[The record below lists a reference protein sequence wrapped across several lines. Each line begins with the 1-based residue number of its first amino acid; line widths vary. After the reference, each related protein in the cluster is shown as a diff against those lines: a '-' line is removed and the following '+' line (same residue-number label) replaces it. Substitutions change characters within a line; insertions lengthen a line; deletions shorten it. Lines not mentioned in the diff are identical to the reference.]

1 MKTFPFIYNE
11 PREFLK
17 SLQPKE
23 WADFLLGEIN
33 PRFSTTAIKAKVV
46 AVREETADTKTIV
59 LKPNWLWK
67 GFRSG
72 QHVPVTVE
80 IAGRRVTRFYSLSS
94 HPKDKHLS
102 ITVKRQKGGLVS
114 NFINQNIKKG
124 DLLELGEASGEFVL
138 PKMIP
143 SKLLFLAGGSGIT
156 PIHSILKQLQSSK
169 YDGKATL
176 LYFVRSY
183 EDVIL
188 RSSLEEIAKTT
199 GWLNIRYIFSDVPK
213 EGYDS
218 GFLTKEILKK
228 YTDDLKSYSVYVCGP
243 APMQTKALSLLEGNE
258 VKSELFLLPGQT
270 SLKVK
275 KSGTVDV
282 FLSLSHKTIQVKGER
297 SLLEELEDQGIYPQ
311 SGCRMGICH
320 TCVCKKAVGSV
331 TDLSNG
337 EVSELGE
344 ENIQI
349 CVSRAE
355 SNLELEL

>member
-1 MKTFPFIYNE
+1 MKTFPFIYNQ
-11 PREFLK
+11 PKEFLK
-17 SLQPKE
+17 FLQPQD

-33 PRFSTTAIKAKVV
+33 PRFSVTAVKAKVV
-46 AVREETADTKTIV
+46 AIREETADAKTLV

-67 GFRSG
+67 GFVSG
-72 QHVPVTVE
+72 QHVPVTIE

-94 HPKDKHLS
+94 FPGEKYLS
-102 ITVKRQKGGLVS
+102 ITVKRQSGGLVS

-124 DLLELGEASGEFVL
+124 DLLELGEPSGEFVL
-138 PKMIP
+138 PKVLP
-143 SKLLFLAGGSGIT
+143 SKFLFLAGGSGIT
-156 PIHSILKQLQSSK
+156 PIHSILKQLQANQFK
-169 YDGKATL
+169 GKATL

-183 EDVIL
+183 EDIIL
-188 RSSLEEIAKTT
+188 RSSLEEISKAA
-199 GWLNIRYIFSDVPK
+199 GWLEIRYIFSDVSK

-218 GFLTKEILKK
+218 GFLTKEILQK
-228 YTDDLKSYSVYVCGP
+228 YTDDIKSYSVYVCGP

-270 SLKVK
+270 QLKVK
-275 KSGTVDV
+275 KTGTVDV

-320 TCVCKKAVGSV
+320 TCVCKKAAGSV
-331 TDLSNG
+331 TDLAKN

-349 CVSRAE
+349 CISRAE

>member
-11 PREFLK
+11 PRQFLS
-17 SLQPKE
+17 SLQGKQ

-33 PRFSTTAIKAKVV
+33 PRFSVTTIKAKVV
-46 AVREETADTKTIV
+46 AVREETADAKTIV

-72 QHVPVTVE
+72 QHVPVTLE
-80 IAGRRVTRFYSLSS
+80 IAGRRVTRYYSLSS
-94 HPKDKHLS
+94 LPKDKYLS

-114 NFINQNIKKG
+114 NFINTNIKKG
-124 DLLELGEASGEFVL
+124 DVLELGDPTGHFTL
-138 PKMIP
+138 PKTLP
-143 SKLLFLAGGSGIT
+143 SKFLFLAGGSGIT
-156 PIHSILKQLQSSK
+156 PIHSILKQLAANQFK
-169 YDGKATL
+169 GKATL
-176 LYFVRSY
+176 LYFVRSF
-183 EDVIL
+183 EDIIL
-188 RSSLEEIAKTT
+188 HSSLEEIAKST
-199 GWLNIRYIFSDVPK
+199 GWLEIKYIFSDVPK

-218 GFLTKEILKK
+218 GFLSKEILQK
-228 YTDDLKSYSVYVCGP
+228 YTEDLKSYSVYVCGP
-243 APMQTKALSLLEGNE
+243 APMQTKALSLLEGID

-270 SLKVK
+270 SSKVK
-275 KSGTVDV
+275 KTGTVDV

>member
-1 MKTFPFIYNE
+1 MKTFPFIFNE
-11 PREFLK
+11 PRQFLS
-17 SLQPKE
+17 SLQGKE

-33 PRFSTTAIKAKVV
+33 PRFSVTAIKAKVV
-46 AVREETADTKTIV
+46 AVREETADAKTIV

-94 HPKDKHLS
+94 RPDDKLLS

-114 NFINQNIKKG
+114 NFINTNIKKG
-124 DLLELGEASGEFVL
+124 DVLELGEATGEFVL
-138 PKMIP
+138 PKTLP
-143 SKLLFLAGGSGIT
+143 SKFLFLAGGSGIT
-156 PIHSILKQLQSSK
+156 PIHSILKQLEANQFK
-169 YDGKATL
+169 GKATL
-176 LYFVRSY
+176 LYFVRSF
-183 EDVIL
+183 EDIIL
-188 RSSLEEIAKTT
+188 RSSLEEIAKST
-199 GWLNIRYIFSDVPK
+199 GWLEIKYIFSDVPK

-218 GFLTKEILKK
+218 GFLTKEILQK
-228 YTDDLKSYSVYVCGP
+228 YAEDLKSYSVYVCGP

-258 VKSELFLLPGQT
+258 IKSELFLLPGQT

-275 KSGTVDV
+275 KTGTVDV

>member
-1 MKTFPFIYNE
+1 MKSFPFIYNE
-11 PREFLK
+11 PREFLS

-23 WADFLLGEIN
+23 WANFFLGELN
-33 PRFSTTAIKAKVV
+33 PRFSVTATKAKVIEV
-46 AVREETADTKTIV
+46 KEETSDSKTIV

-67 GFRSG
+67 GFASG

-94 HPKDKHLS
+94 HPNDKYLQ

-124 DLLELGEASGEFVL
+124 DILELGEASGDFVL
-138 PKMIP
+138 TKELPKD
-143 SKLLFLAGGSGIT
+143 LLFLAGGSGIT
-156 PIHSILKQLQSSK
+156 PIHSILRSLQTLN
-169 YDGKATL
+169 YTGKATL

-183 EDVIL
+183 DDIIFK
-188 RSSLEEIAKTT
+188 SSFDSMQKNSN
-199 GWLNIRYIFSDVPK
+199 WLTVHYVFSDIPK
-213 EGYDS
+213 EGYAS
-218 GFLTKEILKK
+218 GFLSKEILET
-228 YTDDLKSYSVYVCGP
+228 YVPNLKSSSVYVCGP
-243 APMQTKALSLLEGNE
+243 SPMQTKALSLLEGLP
-258 VKSELFLLPGQT
+258 VKSELFLLPGQNVG
-270 SLKVK
+270 KVK
-275 KSGTVDV
+275 KEGTVDV
-282 FLSLSHKTIQVKGER
+282 FLTLSHKTIQVKGER
-297 SLLEELEDQGIYPQ
+297 SILEELEEQGIYPQ

-320 TCVCKKAVGSV
+320 TCVCKKQTGSI

-337 EVSELGE
+337 ETSQLGE